1 MNFRQEAYSTILKV
15 LKDHDFSDTLLQQ
28 KAKKLKNSE
37 ESLALFY
44 TTVKGVVKLHRK
56 LDYILTNYTDAR
68 KWAATDIKI
77 KTMLYLGLYQ
87 LIYLTVFVTIKV
99 LKKFFNFA
107 ASINIFFLGVV
118 CVSIKAFILLFSARS
133 SLYAALISSSL
144 LILAIFF
151 SYELSA
157 SRLNL
162 MTG

>member
-68 KWAATDIKI
+68 KWAAT
-77 KTMLYLGLYQ
+77 
-87 LIYLTVFVTIKV
+87 
-99 LKKFFNFA
+99 
-107 ASINIFFLGVV
+107 
-118 CVSIKAFILLFSARS
+118 
-133 SLYAALISSSL
+133 SL
-144 LILAIFF
+144 
-151 SYELSA
+151 
-157 SRLNL
+157 
-162 MTG
+162 